1 MFYRIF
7 CSPISTKELR
17 KAQESEDILAGNIF
31 AKDGMN
37 LGSSVYRSLLE
48 TVALHPKKKHFKKIV
63 AHLTQFENK
72 ENVESQLIDLITFI
86 GIDQKYPVFLGQT
99 MKFLLQNDYAVT
111 PATFKSFVLFL
122 ERCKGFEEDAKRF
135 VVLTSETKHV

>member
-1 MFYRIF
+1 MFYKIF

-17 KAQESEDILAGNIF
+17 KTQESEDILAGNIF

-37 LGSSVYRSLLE
+37 LGPSVYRSLLE

-63 AHLTQFENK
+63 SHLTQFENK